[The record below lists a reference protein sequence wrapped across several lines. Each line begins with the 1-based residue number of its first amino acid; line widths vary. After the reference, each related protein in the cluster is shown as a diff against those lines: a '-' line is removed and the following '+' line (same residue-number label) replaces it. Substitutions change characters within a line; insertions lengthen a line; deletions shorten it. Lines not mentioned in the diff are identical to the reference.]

1 MIPTVG
7 ENAEQLELALVAGGN
22 AKDIVTLENSL
33 AVSYNVK
40 HTLSTW
46 PRPAPDIYQE
56 KRKILFT

>member
-7 ENAEQLELALVAGGN
+7 ENAEQLELVLVAGGN

-40 HTLSTW
+40 HTLST
-46 PRPAPDIYQE
+46 
-56 KRKILFT
+56 